1 MSHQVLQEKQ
11 PQKNLLDSL
20 RKIIGGPRFDAQHA
34 KKFNKSRNSSK
45 DCSPRRDR
53 LAPFQLPVLDLDP
66 LAETEW
72 KIQPYVDEGA
82 EVEED
87 IPSEALEFDEDE
99 LEDLPLDASARS

>member
-1 MSHQVLQEKQ
+1 MAKKKQ

-34 KKFNKSRNSSK
+34 KKFGKSRGSSK
-45 DCSPRRDR
+45 DCSPHRSM
-53 LAPFQLPVLDLDP
+53 LGPFQLPMLDLDP
-66 LAETEW
+66 LVEAEWE
-72 KIQPYVDEGA
+72 IHPHVDEGA

-99 LEDLPLDASARS
+99 LEDLPFDTSARS

>member
-1 MSHQVLQEKQ
+1 MAKKKQ
-11 PQKNLLDSL
+11 PQKSLLGSL
-20 RKIIGGPRFDAQHA
+20 RKIIRGTRYDAQHA

-45 DCSPRRDR
+45 ECSPRRDR
-53 LAPFQLPVLDLDP
+53 LAPFQLPVLELNP